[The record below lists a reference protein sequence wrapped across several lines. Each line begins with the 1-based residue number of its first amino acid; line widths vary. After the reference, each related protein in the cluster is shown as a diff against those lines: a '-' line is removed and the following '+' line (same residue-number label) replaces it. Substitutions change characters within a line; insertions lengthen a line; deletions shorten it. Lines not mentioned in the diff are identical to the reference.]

1 MSVSGDTDVV
11 GADMASV
18 IDSMLT
24 VFTGASLNDQTVV
37 QNPSFAEAQP
47 HAVWVHALLEHN
59 WGRTYSI
66 TIQAE
71 TIAANLFQYDNSMM
85 NGLQALKPWQ
95 TFMHHPKGAY
105 LGLINA
111 TQAIGGF
118 AAYPLI
124 DGVENTAFTLA
135 AVCCF
140 IFLGTGLQ
148 TGAKSRDVYCI
159 SIICRYEFC
168 LFSARYPCLVGETAY
183 PTHRGIITAIFQ
195 TLYYV
200 GSTLSAWVTFGTRNM
215 DSSWAWSIPSLLQFA
230 IPILVVGIAIAAPE
244 SLRFLI
250 ARGRTEEARAIL
262 VKHHAGGDEDSP
274 LVAFEVAEI
283 ESALKEFHAQ
293 ASYMD
298 MLRTKGNRHRTFVGL
313 TLGIFAQWNG
323 YLVSVLK
330 TVKIASTTNQTLI
343 NGFLQVFNLIAAV
356 TAAGLVDKLGR
367 RFLLITSSV
376 GMLICYIIITGLA
389 GCYAETKHAGVGI
402 AVVPMLFVYYFFYDI
417 AFTPLIAS
425 YPVENWPYQLRSRG
439 IVLTHAATYAAL
451 FFNLFVNPIALA
463 AIAWKYY
470 IVYVAILV
478 FICITV
484 WFTYPETSGYSLEE
498 IAVVF
503 NGEDAKIV
511 NPDKVLESV
520 DAHIANKKEVAEIE
534 G

>member
-1 MSVSGDTDVV
+1 MGVSGDTNVV
-11 GADMASV
+11 GADLASV
-18 IDSMLT
+18 LPVMTKPWWKTPHLLKLNLILFGCML
-24 VFTGASLNDQTVV
+24 FS
-37 QNPSFAEAQP
+37 S
-47 HAVWVHALLEHN
+47 
-59 WGRTYSI
+59 
-66 TIQAE
+66 TIG
-71 TIAANLFQYDNSMM
+71 YDNSMM

-95 TFMHHPKGAY
+95 EFMHHPKGAY

-118 AAYPLI
+118 AAYPFMSIVAQRFGRKYSVYL
-124 DGVENTAFTLA
+124 G
-135 AVCCF
+135 CCL

-148 TGAKSRDVYCI
+148 TGSRSREMFIV
-159 SIICRYEFC
+159 SR
-168 LFSARYPCLVGETAY
+168 LFVGMSSAFFGAIPMLVGETAY
-183 PTHRGIITAIFQ
+183 PTHRGIVTAIFQ

-215 DSSWAWSIPSLLQFA
+215 NSSWAWRIPSLLQSA

-244 SLRFLI
+244 SPRFLI

-262 VKHHAGGDEDSP
+262 VKYHAGGDENSA

-283 ESALKEFHAQ
+283 ESALRLEKEFHEQ

-323 YLVSVLK
+323 VGIVSYYLVSVLK
-330 TVKIASTTNQTLI
+330 TVGIASTTNQTLI
-343 NGFLQVFNLIAAV
+343 NGFLQVFNLVAAV

-367 RFLLITSSV
+367 RFLFITSSV
-376 GMLICYIIITGLA
+376 GMLICYIVITGLA
-389 GCYAETKHAGVGI
+389 GTYAETKHAGVGI

-425 YPVENWPYQLRSRG
+425 YPVEIWPYQLRSRG

-470 IVYVAILV
+470 IVYVVILV

-484 WFTYPETSGYSLEE
+484 WFTYPETRGYSLEE

-503 NGEDAKIV
+503 DGEDAKIV
-511 NPDKVLESV
+511 NPDTVLESV
-520 DAHIANKKEVAEIE
+520 DHHMANKKEVTEIE